1 MKATLNSEI
10 ILGVASLGFLFGA
23 KWLIPLIPTLT
34 QVESIR
40 VVAEDAGEVQITN
53 QAAAEDGSRTHST
66 FMDPKLYVAAADGA
80 IHVLQQ
86 CVDIHAQLTPK
97 KNTVLHVA
105 AQFGQAGCVN
115 RILELAS
122 ASSLLQQP
130 NEKSDTPLHLAA
142 REGHLTVVKN
152 LIHAAKKLGE
162 EDTERGAAA
171 DWKVMLR
178 TTNNE
183 QDTAFLRGSE
193 KSSP

>member
-1 MKATLNSEI
+1 MNNWLISFPSVTVKATLNSEI

-66 FMDPKLYVAAADGA
+66 FMDPRLYMAAADGA

-86 CVDIHAQLTPK
+86 CVDIHVQLTPK

-105 AQFGQAGCVN
+105 AQFGQPAALTG
-115 RILELAS
+115 
-122 ASSLLQQP
+122 SLSWLL
-130 NEKSDTPLHLAA
+130 LHHYCNSPM
-142 REGHLTVVKN
+142 R
-152 LIHAAKKLGE
+152 
-162 EDTERGAAA
+162 
-171 DWKVMLR
+171 KVTLHF
-178 TTNNE
+178 T
-183 QDTAFLRGSE
+183 
-193 KSSP
+193 